1 MEAVS
6 NLDVEAGT
14 VYWVMKQ
21 CGEQAWVI
29 NAWGQKDVLECV
41 FELEQVESML

>member
-6 NLDVEAGT
+6 DLDVKAGT

-29 NAWGQKDVLECV
+29 NAWGQKGVLERV
-41 FELEQVESML
+41 LELEQVEFML